1 MKYDSFPYGHAAMED
16 WSSALAAALRTI
28 PEDFPAT
35 LGFLYVSDGFEED
48 LPAILGALKERF
60 AGVSW
65 VGSVGIGICATSVEY
80 LDQRALALM
89 LTDLPPEDF
98 QVFHGMAPYGIGGWK
113 LADGSAPFLAVVHGD
128 PHSSDLTAQVADLAS
143 RTSSGFLVG
152 GVSSSRAN
160 GAQIAGE
167 IVHGGLSGVMLSERV
182 AVVTRLTQGCSPI
195 GPVHRVQEAQR
206 NIIVTLD
213 RHPALEVLCSEVGEI
228 LARDIR
234 RAAGF
239 IFAALP
245 VSGDDR
251 GDYLVRNLVGVD
263 QEHGLVAI
271 GELVEPGQELMFCKR
286 DAETARNDLARMLTD
301 IDALRAGRR
310 IRGALY
316 FSCLGR
322 GESLFGPD
330 SAELRQIA
338 ASLGPVPL
346 VGFFANG
353 EISRDRIYGYTG
365 VLTLF
370 LH

>member
-1 MKYDSFPYGHAAMED
+1 MKHDSFPYGHAAGED
-16 WSSALAAALRTI
+16 WSSTLTKALATI

-35 LGFLYVSDGFEED
+35 LGFLYVTDGFEAD
-48 LPAILGALKERF
+48 LPAILSALQQRF
-60 AGVSW
+60 PGVAW
-65 VGSVGIGICATSVEY
+65 VGSIGIGICATSTEY
-80 LDQRALALM
+80 LDEKALALM
-89 LTDLPPEDF
+89 LTDLPREDF
-98 QVFHGMAPYGIGGWK
+98 QVFHGMAPYGTEGWK
-113 LADGSAPFLAVVHGD
+113 LANGSAPFFAVVHGD
-128 PHSSDLTAQVADLAS
+128 PHSGDLSAQVADLAS

-152 GVSSSRAN
+152 GVSSSRAE
-160 GAQIAGE
+160 GAQIAGD
-167 IVHGGLSGVMLSERV
+167 IVHGGLSGVVLSERV

-206 NIIVTLD
+206 NIIATLD
-213 RHPALEVLCSEVGEI
+213 RHPALEVLYAEVGEI

-301 IDALRAGRR
+301 IDALRAGRE

-370 LH
+370 LA